1 MACHAAAA
9 VLLAFAALLSLP
21 LQAEAQTTLVSNTG
35 QSSATN
41 LRAVGPV
48 GAFFYS
54 NAQWFSTGSEEGGYT
69 LSAID
74 VLVDDFKS
82 ASSPRVSIYTVVSG
96 NPGTSLYLLT
106 NPATLDDD
114 AINTFTAPANAT
126 LEKDTDYFVV
136 FEETGTGSNTGYR
149 LN

>member
-9 VLLAFAALLSLP
+9 VLLAFAVLLSLP

-54 NAQWFSTGSEEGGYT
+54 NA
-69 LSAID
+69 
-74 VLVDDFKS
+74 
-82 ASSPRVSIYTVVSG
+82 
-96 NPGTSLYLLT
+96 
-106 NPATLDDD
+106 
-114 AINTFTAPANAT
+114 
-126 LEKDTDYFVV
+126 
-136 FEETGTGSNTGYR
+136 
-149 LN
+149 